1 MLGLAPGYEGLPV
14 GGRGG
19 LGRSFFLGS
28 AGGTERCGGTVGRG
42 LVGGGILSGGPFE
55 NMKPAL
61 GSVKIGRVLE
71 KTLQRTVTHQ

>member
-1 MLGLAPGYEGLPV
+1 M

-19 LGRSFFLGS
+19 LGLSFFLGS

-55 NMKPAL
+55 NRKTGLAHLQL
-61 GSVKIGRVLE
+61 G
-71 KTLQRTVTHQ
+71 

>member
-1 MLGLAPGYEGLPV
+1 M

-28 AGGTERCGGTVGRG
+28 AGGSERCGGTVGRG
-42 LVGGGILSGGPFE
+42 LVGGGVLSGGPFE
-55 NMKPAL
+55 NTRTAL

-71 KTLQRTVTHQ
+71 KMLQGTITHQ